1 MERGVGDSQW
11 EQRGDGEVPGCEASR
26 RTSLGRLPGE
36 LALPECGLGFWGRL
50 LPSLLSVHSPVPMGI
65 PSEGAGNTLEE
76 ALSVFCAELVHIRW
90 ARRCCR
96 QLCVMEDGTACQ
108 GRTRFLSLGNAGG
121 RLVLENILC
130 RVPVE
135 KIQNP
140 SLLPREVYSLVN
152 PSFCLRVCPSI
163 CSLTPPSESSY

>member
-1 MERGVGDSQW
+1 MERGVGDSRW

-121 RLVLENILC
+121 QVGFGEHTLQGSSRKNSKPFLAAKEGLFPCQSIFLSMYL
-130 RVPVE
+130 
-135 KIQNP
+135 
-140 SLLPREVYSLVN
+140 SLNLLTH
-152 PSFCLRVCPSI
+152 PSI
-163 CSLTPPSESSY
+163 

>member
-121 RLVLENILC
+121 QVGFGEHTLQGSSRKNSK
-130 RVPVE
+130 P
-135 KIQNP
+135 
-140 SLLPREVYSLVN
+140 LPPMEVYSLVN
-152 PSFCLRVCPSI
+152 PSFCLCICPSI